1 MAWQQDRVKDI
12 VKKLRKNPVYAA
24 VGDELKQAMI
34 SQEVVNVMNA
44 VCDVGAPSAQK
55 ISDLYFAVCKTLLWG
70 ENENQNR

>member
-34 SQEVVNVMNA
+34 YAPQLSATGSTSHPLGSVSPLSA
-44 VCDVGAPSAQK
+44 VSCRPVP
-55 ISDLYFAVCKTLLWG
+55 VTM
-70 ENENQNR
+70 